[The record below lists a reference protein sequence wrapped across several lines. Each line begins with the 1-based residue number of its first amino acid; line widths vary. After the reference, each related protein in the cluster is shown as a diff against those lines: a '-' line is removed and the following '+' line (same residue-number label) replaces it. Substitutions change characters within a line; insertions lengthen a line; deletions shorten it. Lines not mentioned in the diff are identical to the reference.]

1 MPQLDSSQ
9 IGESFKQKGNEHTI
23 KVSNADGYL
32 CHVTMLCSFRA
43 TAQEIFA
50 ILSNPD
56 NTGVFRDIKQQG
68 GRTVMS
74 EEDVG
79 AGKRRVVMVE
89 QKGETKVTEDTSKPD
104 NFYTKFELQQS
115 DIMSRFHGTWAVKP
129 ESDDPASPRCSAVLE
144 QEVLPKGVPSFLAQM
159 PVLGSALR
167 GICVRAVERMIEDIE
182 AVVDRTR
189 RSGKPVEQVLK
200 DLGNEHRAR
209 LSKEEKARKAKAAR
223 ASAPRTL

>member
-50 ILSNPD
+50 ILSNPGKAQPCTCCHCSASRCSGMCVVLTMRSPAWAD

-79 AGKRRVVMVE
+79 AGKR
-89 QKGETKVTEDTSKPD
+89 
-104 NFYTKFELQQS
+104 
-115 DIMSRFHGTWAVKP
+115 
-129 ESDDPASPRCSAVLE
+129 
-144 QEVLPKGVPSFLAQM
+144 
-159 PVLGSALR
+159 
-167 GICVRAVERMIEDIE
+167 
-182 AVVDRTR
+182 
-189 RSGKPVEQVLK
+189 
-200 DLGNEHRAR
+200 
-209 LSKEEKARKAKAAR
+209 
-223 ASAPRTL
+223 